1 VRRHAIGI
9 IALILLLAAAAL
21 WIWPVEADWHEPL
34 KAACSRLG
42 PCMAVLWIAYP
53 DVKRLPVWLVPT
65 IPLLLAI
72 LAWKPRLLLVALP
85 IVIALAV
92 LRPKASSGRQQGKK

>member
-9 IALILLLAAAAL
+9 IALVLLAAAAAL
-21 WIWPVEADWHEPL
+21 WIWPVDADWREPL
-34 KAACSRLG
+34 KAACTRLG

-53 DVKRLPVWLVPT
+53 DVKRLPVWVVPT
-65 IPLLLAI
+65 IPLLLAL
-72 LAWKPRLLLVALP
+72 LAWRPRLLLVALP

-92 LRPKASSGRQQGKK
+92 LRPKAPSSRQQGKK